1 MGGVYASALQ
11 VIDNGGRFCYQVS
24 RWLVIDG
31 RRVTDGFY
39 PHRGILIQ
47 CIATQ
52 TEFSIMSPVIGW
64 VEIEKQEITI
74 VHSTLSPIDMIQS
87 GTVGAID
94 HEHMSGHECGSFIQD
109 RPSFL

>member
-74 VHSTLSPIDMIQS
+74 SMNRMQKYKISNNNTSS
-87 GTVGAID
+87 N
-94 HEHMSGHECGSFIQD
+94 FI
-109 RPSFL
+109 S